1 MIKAILIS
9 AILMTAS
16 TALADVAG
24 SGDHPLVKRYKG
36 SEIIY
41 YKKIDFDVTNFC
53 SLEEEKLNSSVLSD
67 SQKEKEAKRE
77 EIGGKMTTIAYAI
90 KADEVSNKAI
100 VYNYEHALKEAGF
113 VISFKSE
120 DTDRNK
126 ICFPTGEQVKLSA
139 RTSKVP
145 YIWTS
150 SGHTVHAKKI
160 QPSGNVYVTVG
171 WGSDPLGD
179 FFEKDGK
186 RIGKEEQ
193 YGIIVTVVEEQPIEI
208 KMELITAKEMAK
220 TLQEQGKIDLYGIL
234 FDTDKTVIKPE
245 SEPTLK
251 EVAQLLQDDSALKL
265 SIIGHTDN
273 VGTKEYND
281 KLSQGRAQAVVGW
294 LMLNGVD
301 MTRLKP
307 LGRGFDEPVA
317 PNDTEEGRA
326 KNRRVELRKAA

>member
-1 MIKAILIS
+1 MNIRK
-9 AILMTAS
+9 
-16 TALADVAG
+16 
-24 SGDHPLVKRYKG
+24 
-36 SEIIY
+36 
-41 YKKIDFDVTNFC
+41 
-53 SLEEEKLNSSVLSD
+53 
-67 SQKEKEAKRE
+67 
-77 EIGGKMTTIAYAI
+77 
-90 KADEVSNKAI
+90 
-100 VYNYEHALKEAGF
+100 
-113 VISFKSE
+113 
-120 DTDRNK
+120 
-126 ICFPTGEQVKLSA
+126 
-139 RTSKVP
+139 
-145 YIWTS
+145 
-150 SGHTVHAKKI
+150 
-160 QPSGNVYVTVG
+160 
-171 WGSDPLGD
+171 
-179 FFEKDGK
+179 
-186 RIGKEEQ
+186 
-193 YGIIVTVVEEQPIEI
+193 IVTVVEEQPIEI

-220 TLQEQGKIDLYGIL
+220 SLQEQGKVDLYGIL
-234 FDTDKTVIKPE
+234 FDTDKTLIKPE